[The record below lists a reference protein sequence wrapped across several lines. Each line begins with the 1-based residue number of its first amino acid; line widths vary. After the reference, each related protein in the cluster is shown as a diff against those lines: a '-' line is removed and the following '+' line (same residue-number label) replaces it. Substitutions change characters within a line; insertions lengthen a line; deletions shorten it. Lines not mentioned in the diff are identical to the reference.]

1 MIVVEEPH
9 GKRHKRRWTFVC
21 NNRPCNSHTLAP
33 LSNIIFISIFIHL
46 QDSIVGNS
54 ENDQVQIFCEGHK
67 NLAHLLIWH
76 YLVLSK
82 KRVEAGPNFWLMRCY
97 STRFEKNA
105 RLITFLQVFQLF
117 SNQVEYQSNRFK
129 FIIFLLLLRPTRP
142 THPCRWMAEW
152 WWKKI
157 SIRFENLK

>member
-82 KRVEAGPNFWLMRCY
+82 KRVEAGPNFW

-129 FIIFLLLLRPTRP
+129 FIIFLLLLNIVTHWHPLQARPKF
-142 THPCRWMAEW
+142 RW
-152 WWKKI
+152 
-157 SIRFENLK
+157 R